1 MRLFFQKTHRLR
13 QKSTKN
19 ALAFFKYVNYRSN
32 SLIILYIMLKDFAE
46 SIKNNP
52 NQHQEETPITHEA
65 VVDGVCN
72 SLANEIS
79 KISNSSDDH
88 KFSIQD
94 PTFAK
99 QLREL
104 SMHFCMIED
113 ENVRTYAVNIVKEMS
128 KIFTAEKAKTYY
140 EDLVG

>member
-1 MRLFFQKTHRLR
+1 
-13 QKSTKN
+13 
-19 ALAFFKYVNYRSN
+19 
-32 SLIILYIMLKDFAE
+32 MLKDFAE

-79 KISNSSDDH
+79 KISNLSDDR
-88 KFSIQD
+88 KFFIQD

-104 SMHFCMIED
+104 SMHFCSIED
-113 ENVRTYAVNIVKEMS
+113 ENIRTYAVNIVKEMS

-140 EDLVG
+140 EDFVG

>member
-1 MRLFFQKTHRLR
+1 
-13 QKSTKN
+13 
-19 ALAFFKYVNYRSN
+19 
-32 SLIILYIMLKDFAE
+32 MLKDFAE

-72 SLANEIS
+72 SLANEI
-79 KISNSSDDH
+79 KQISNSSHDH

-104 SMHFCMIED
+104 SMHFCSIED
-113 ENVRTYAVNIVKEMS
+113 ENIRTYAVNIVKEVS
-128 KIFTAEKAKTYY
+128 KIFTAEKAKSYY
-140 EDLVG
+140 EDLVS